1 MILLCAQRERERK
14 YIVFLLA
21 LLGLLMREEME
32 EPGEPGHLQHAAAPP
47 WSPGERPTDRRAT
60 ETQRPVGSDDNAV
73 RGLIE
78 MGSYFL

>member
-47 WSPGERPTDRRAT
+47 WSPGERPTDALRKHSGPWGAT
-60 ETQRPVGSDDNAV
+60 TTRSG
-73 RGLIE
+73 G
-78 MGSYFL
+78 